1 MTKISLEV
9 IHEVLTRVEKK
20 VDRTNG
26 RVSKLEA
33 WKNRLAGAI
42 VIMNIIILPIIYFF
56 IKNYLTT

>member
-9 IHEVLTRVEKK
+9 IHEILTRVEKK

-33 WKNRLAGAI
+33 WKNRIVGGLIVTNLILLPVAI
-42 VIMNIIILPIIYFF
+42 TIFLHYIR
-56 IKNYLTT
+56 

>member
-20 VDRTNG
+20 QDFTNG

-33 WKNRLAGAI
+33 WKNRIVGGLIVTNLILLPVAI
-42 VIMNIIILPIIYFF
+42 TIF
-56 IKNYLTT
+56 INYIR

>member
-1 MTKISLEV
+1 MKISLEV

>member
-26 RVSKLEA
+26 RVSKLEE
-33 WKNRLAGAI
+33 WKNRIVGGLIVTNLILLPVAI
-42 VIMNIIILPIIYFF
+42 TIF
-56 IKNYLTT
+56 INYIR

>member
-1 MTKISLEV
+1 MKISLEV

-33 WKNRLAGAI
+33 WKNRLAGGLIVTNLILLPVAI
-42 VIMNIIILPIIYFF
+42 TIFLHYIR
-56 IKNYLTT
+56 

>member
-9 IHEVLTRVEKK
+9 IHEILTRVEKK

-33 WKNRLAGAI
+33 WKNRIVGGLIVTNLILLPVAI
-42 VIMNIIILPIIYFF
+42 TIF
-56 IKNYLTT
+56 INYIR